1 MEQERR
7 ERRRRRERRK
17 RKRRER
23 KRRKRRRRRRKWR
36 RKLPAH
42 MLDTSI
48 KNRLLKTLL
57 FLCNFLKQNRRVI
70 TTFA

>member
-23 KRRKRRRRRRKWR
+23 KRKKRRRRRKWR

>member
-23 KRRKRRRRRRKWR
+23 KRRKRRRRRKWR

-57 FLCNFLKQNRRVI
+57 CLCNFLKQNRRVI

>member
-23 KRRKRRRRRRKWR
+23 KRRKRRRRRKWR